1 MVKSVVP
8 HRPDRDHDNPKKPTT
23 PRGSRKYDV
32 IIVGGGPAG
41 IFAALELC
49 HAADVKVLLLEQGK
63 DIDARTCPLQESG
76 GSCVSCSPCHL
87 VSGLGGAGAFSDGKL
102 TLSPAVGGR
111 LGELVGDDRI
121 QELIDYVDSLYL
133 KFGATDRIYGIGEEV
148 GELQRLAILAEL
160 KLIPVK
166 LRHIGTERS
175 RQVLKAMRDFLVRGV
190 ELRLGETAASIMV
203 NNGIVTG
210 IRTNR
215 GERLECRYLILA
227 PGREGA
233 EWLTNE
239 ASRLKLSL
247 RSNPIDVGV
256 RVEVPAPVLEDLT
269 SVLYESKL
277 EFFSKSFGDRIR
289 TFCMCPGGEVIMEAS
304 GGADSVIT
312 VNGNSYA
319 ERKTANT
326 NFAILVSTT
335 FTEPFREPI
344 AYGKYLA
351 RLANLLSGGVLVQ
364 RFGDLMEGHR
374 STPERIQHSI
384 VEPTLKA
391 ATPGDLSFAL
401 PFRHLK
407 GIVEMLQAMDKL
419 APGVASRHTLLYGV
433 EVKFYSS
440 QLELSPCLE
449 TEIGN
454 MFAAGDGAG
463 VSRGLI
469 QASACGVVVARE
481 ILKRLGKRFP
491 ENPGKM

>member
-1 MVKSVVP
+1 MAARR
-8 HRPDRDHDNPKKPTT
+8 H
-23 PRGSRKYDV
+23 RKYDV

-49 HAADVKVLLLEQGK
+49 QAADAKVLLLEKGK
-63 DIDARTCPLQESG
+63 DIDARKCPLQETG
-76 GSCVSCSPCHL
+76 KKCISCSPCHL

-111 LGELVGDDRI
+111 LGELLAGDQI

-133 KFGATDRIYGIGEEV
+133 KFGATDRIYGVGEKV
-148 GELQRLAILAEL
+148 DELQRLAVMAGLR
-160 KLIPVK
+160 LIPVK

-175 RQVLKAMRDFLVRGV
+175 RKVLKAMRDFIVRGV
-190 ELRLGETAASIMV
+190 EMRLGEMAASV
-203 NNGIVTG
+203 AVDDGVVAG
-210 IRTNR
+210 VETNR
-215 GERLECRYLILA
+215 GELLECRYLVLA

-256 RVEVPAPVLEDLT
+256 RVEVLAPVLADLT
-269 SVLYESKL
+269 SALYESKL
-277 EFFSKSFGDRIR
+277 EFFSRSFGDRIR
-289 TFCMCPGGEVIMEAS
+289 TFCMCPGGEVIMEAT
-304 GGADSVIT
+304 GGVDPVIT

-335 FTEPFREPI
+335 FTKPFHEPI

-351 RLANLLSGGVLVQ
+351 RLANLLSGGVLIQ
-364 RFGDLMEGHR
+364 RFGDLMDGHR
-374 STPERIQHSI
+374 STPERIQHGV
-384 VEPTLKA
+384 VEPTLEA

-419 APGVASRHTLLYGV
+419 APGVASKHTLLYGV

-440 QLELSPCLE
+440 QLELSSCLE

-481 ILKRLGKRFP
+481 ILRRLGKS
-491 ENPGKM
+491 NT

>member
-1 MVKSVVP
+1 VAKRRSESLAKSVTSY
-8 HRPDRDHDNPKKPTT
+8 RPRKCGDNPMKSRLSPE
-23 PRGSRKYDV
+23 SRKYDV

-41 IFAALELC
+41 LFAALELC
-49 HAADVKVLLLEQGK
+49 QATDAKVLLIEKGK
-63 DIDARTCPLQESG
+63 DIDARKCPLQETG
-76 GSCVSCSPCHL
+76 RNCVSCSPCHL

-111 LGELVGDDRI
+111 LGELLGSD
-121 QELIDYVDSLYL
+121 QTQGLIDYVDSLYL
-133 KFGATDRIYGIGEEV
+133 KFGASDRIYGVSEEV
-148 GELQRLAILAEL
+148 DELSRRAMLAEL
-160 KLIPVK
+160 RLIPVK

-175 RQVLKAMRDFLVRGV
+175 RQVLRAMRDFVAHGV
-190 ELRLGETAASIMV
+190 EVRLETMATTILV
-203 NNGIVTG
+203 DDGVVTG
-210 IRTNR
+210 VETDL

-233 EWLTNE
+233 DWLARE
-239 ASRLKLSL
+239 AGRLKLNL
-247 RSNPIDVGV
+247 KSNPIDVGV
-256 RVEVPAPVLEDLT
+256 RVEVPAPVLEELT

-289 TFCMCPGGEVIMEAS
+289 TFCMCPGGEVIMEAT
-304 GGADSVIT
+304 GGADPVIT

-319 ERKTANT
+319 ERKTGNT

-364 RFGDLMEGHR
+364 RLGDLMEGHR
-374 STPERIQHSI
+374 STPERIRHSI

-407 GIVEMLQAMDKL
+407 GIVEMLQAMGKL

-463 VSRGLI
+463 VSRGLV

-481 ILKRLGKRFP
+481 ILRRLGR
-491 ENPGKM
+491 

>member
-1 MVKSVVP
+1 MASRPLHKYGANPTKSSTS
-8 HRPDRDHDNPKKPTT
+8 PT
-23 PRGSRKYDV
+23 SHKWDV

-49 HAADVKVLLLEQGK
+49 QASDAKVLLLEKGK
-63 DIDARTCPLQESG
+63 DIDARTCPLQETNSG
-76 GSCVSCSPCHL
+76 CLSCSPCNL

-102 TLSPAVGGR
+102 TLSSEVGGR
-111 LGELVGDDRI
+111 LGELLGQDQT
-121 QELIDYVDSLYL
+121 QELIDHVDNLYL
-133 KFGATDRIYGIGEEV
+133 KFGASDRVYGV
-148 GELQRLAILAEL
+148 GNAVDELKRRAILADL
-160 KLIPVK
+160 RLIPVK

-175 RQVLKAMRDFLVRGV
+175 RQVLKAMRDFIGRKVDIRVEETATAIIANDGLVSGV
-190 ELRLGETAASIMV
+190 E
-203 NNGIVTG
+203 
-210 IRTNR
+210 TNH
-215 GERLECRYLILA
+215 GERLECRYLVLA

-233 EWLTNE
+233 DWLAKE
-239 ASRLKLSL
+239 AKRLKLSL

-256 RVEVPAPVLEDLT
+256 RVELPAPVLEDLT

-277 EFFSKSFGDRIR
+277 EFFSKSFNDRVR
-289 TFCMCPGGEVIMEAS
+289 TFCMCPGGEVIMEAT
-304 GGADSVIT
+304 GGTDPVIT

-319 ERKTANT
+319 ERKTGNT

-335 FTEPFREPI
+335 FTEPFHEPI

-364 RFGDLMEGHR
+364 RLGDLLEGHR
-374 STPERIQHSI
+374 STPDRIRCSI
-384 VEPTLKA
+384 VKPTLKA
-391 ATPGDLSFAL
+391 ATPGDLSFVL

-407 GIVEMLQAMDKL
+407 DIVEMLQAMDKM

-440 QLELSPCLE
+440 QLELSQCLE

-463 VSRGLI
+463 VSRGLV
-469 QASACGVVVARE
+469 QASACGVVIARE
-481 ILKRLGKRFP
+481 ILRRLSKQSVS
-491 ENPGKM
+491 MT

>member
-1 MVKSVVP
+1 MAKMNSEP
-8 HRPDRDHDNPKKPTT
+8 SQRSGFSRDSNSQQSHTKLTRSGTT
-23 PRGSRKYDV
+23 RKYDV

-41 IFAALELC
+41 LFTALELC
-49 HAADVKVLLLEQGK
+49 QAGDARVLLLEKGK
-63 DIDARTCPLQESG
+63 DIDARRCTLQETDKG
-76 GSCVSCSPCHL
+76 CVSCLPCHL

-102 TLSPAVGGR
+102 TLSPEVGGR
-111 LGELVGDDRI
+111 LGELLGPDRMR
-121 QELIDYVDSLYL
+121 ELIDYVDSLYL
-133 KFGATDRIYGIGEEV
+133 RFGATDRIYGIGEEV
-148 GELQRLAILAEL
+148 GELKRRATLAEL
-160 KLIPVK
+160 RLIPVK

-175 RQVLKAMRDFLVRGV
+175 RQVLKAMRDFIIRKVEVRLEEMATKIMVDNGVVMGV
-190 ELRLGETAASIMV
+190 ETD
-203 NNGIVTG
+203 
-210 IRTNR
+210 R
-215 GERLECRYLILA
+215 GQLLECRYLVLA

-233 EWLTNE
+233 DWLTRE
-239 ASRLKLSL
+239 AGRLKLSL
-247 RSNPIDVGV
+247 KSNPIDVGV
-256 RVEVPAPVLEDLT
+256 RVEVPAPVLEELT

-277 EFFSKSFGDRIR
+277 EFFSKTFDDRIR
-289 TFCMCPGGEVIMEAS
+289 TFCMCPGGEVIMEAT
-304 GGADSVIT
+304 GGADPVIT

-319 ERKTANT
+319 ERKTGNT

-364 RFGDLMEGHR
+364 RLGDLLEGHR
-374 STPERIQHSI
+374 STPERIKQSI

-407 GIVEMLQAMDKL
+407 GIVEMLQAMDRL

-449 TEIGN
+449 TEVGN

-463 VSRGLI
+463 VSRGLV
-469 QASACGVVVARE
+469 QASACGVVIARE
-481 ILKRLGKRFP
+481 ILRRLSK
-491 ENPGKM
+491 

>member
-1 MVKSVVP
+1 M
-8 HRPDRDHDNPKKPTT
+8 PKK
-23 PRGSRKYDV
+23 SQKYDV

-49 HAADVKVLLLEQGK
+49 RAAGLKTLIVEKGK
-63 DIDARTCPLQESG
+63 DIDKRRCPLQERSKN
-76 GSCVSCSPCHL
+76 CSACTPCHM

-111 LGELVGDDRI
+111 LGDLLGEART
-121 QELIDYVDSLYL
+121 QELIDYVDSIYV
-133 KFGATDRIYGIGEEV
+133 KYGATDMIYGAGEGV
-148 GELQRLAILAEL
+148 DELRRRAILAEL
-160 KLIPVK
+160 RLIPVK

-175 RQVLKAMRDFLVRGV
+175 RQVLKAMRDFIIDHV
-190 ELRLGETAASIMV
+190 ELKLGEEVERIVVDNGMV
-203 NNGIVTG
+203 AGVVTK
-210 IRTNR
+210 R
-215 GERLECRYLILA
+215 GERFDCRYLVLA

-239 ASRLKLSL
+239 AGRLKLSTK
-247 RSNPIDVGV
+247 SNPIDVGV
-256 RVEVPAPVLEDLT
+256 RVEVPAPVLDELT
-269 SVLYESKL
+269 SVLYEAKL
-277 EFFSKSFGDRIR
+277 EFFSKSFNDRIR
-289 TFCMCPGGEVIMEAS
+289 TFCMCPGGEVIIEAT

-319 ERKTANT
+319 ERKTGNT
-326 NFAILVSTT
+326 NFAILVSTM
-335 FTEPFREPI
+335 FTEPFHEPI

-351 RLANLLSGGVLVQ
+351 RLANILSGGVLVQ

-374 STPERIQHSI
+374 STPERIKHSI

-419 APGVASRHTLLYGV
+419 APGVASRHTLLYGA

-449 TEIGN
+449 TKIGN

-469 QASACGVVVARE
+469 QASACGIVVARE
-481 ILKRLGKRFP
+481 ILARLK
-491 ENPGKM
+491 K